1 MTNYK
6 LIKGPDGITWLSL
19 EPLMNDMKSAL
30 IMLMSLDLPEEEE
43 QGRNEK
49 LLGIK
54 ATYEILGA
62 LVQEANL
69 KEYKDDKTT
78 H

>member
-6 LIKGPDGITWLSL
+6 LVKGPDGITWCSL
-19 EPLMNDMKSAL
+19 EPLMNDLKQSV
-30 IMLMSLDLPEEEE
+30 IQLMELELPENEETS
-43 QGRNEK
+43 RNNK
-49 LLGIK
+49 IMGLT

-62 LVQEANL
+62 LVQESNL
-69 KEYKDDKTT
+69 KEARNATT

>member
-6 LIKGPDGITWLSL
+6 LVKGPDGITWLSL
-19 EPLMNDMKSAL
+19 EPLMNDMRSA
-30 IMLMSLDLPEEEE
+30 IIVLMALDLPEEEE

-69 KEYKDDKTT
+69 KEAKDAIT

>member
-6 LIKGPDGITWLSL
+6 LIKGPDGITWLSV

-30 IMLMSLDLPEEEE
+30 IVLMALDLPAEEE

-49 LLGIK
+49 ILGIK
-54 ATYEILGA
+54 ATFEILGA

-69 KEYKDDKTT
+69 KEAKDAIT

>member
-1 MTNYK
+1 MTNYQ
-6 LIKGPDGITWLSL
+6 LVKGPDGITWLSL

-30 IMLMSLDLPEEEE
+30 ILLMSLDLPEEEE

-49 LLGIK
+49 ILGIK
-54 ATYEILGA
+54 ATFEILGA

-69 KEYKDDKTT
+69 AEARKATLQ
-78 H
+78 